1 MKRRITMS
9 LRIHPTR
16 RRHILARLCLMA
28 LAAWLVLPGSARAV
42 DGEAPPAGGGLPSP
56 SPLPQVHATV
66 EDEQGRA
73 LGLAVQPN
81 DLSGTGASAKV
92 SFGRVGGNF
101 FGFATITWSFINVN
115 TRVFM
120 ACNEGGFYNG
130 AVFTLHNIIP
140 VTGAVHGLLQVQA
153 NYNPTLV
160 CDVLAIK

>member
-1 MKRRITMS
+1 MS

-16 RRHILARLCLMA
+16 RRHSLAQLCLVA
-28 LAAWLVLPGSARAV
+28 LAACLVLPGSARAV

-92 SFGRVGGNF
+92 AFGRVGGNF
-101 FGFATITWSFINVN
+101 FGFATITWNFINVN